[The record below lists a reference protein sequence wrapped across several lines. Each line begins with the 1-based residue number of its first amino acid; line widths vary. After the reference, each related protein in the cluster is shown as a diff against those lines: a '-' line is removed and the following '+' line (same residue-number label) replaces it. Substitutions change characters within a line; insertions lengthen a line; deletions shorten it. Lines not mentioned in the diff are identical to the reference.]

1 MEKALDEKLRQFA
14 DTCSVPLVA
23 LYALYK
29 SDFES
34 NIAENSGFYNRF
46 LNKWKDEKSNYFE
59 EFRKGIPAENKKQNY
74 SILFG
79 LAGLL
84 LGAILTFFILKRKP
98 QKSEPA
104 EILTIQERKI
114 FLMIQSG
121 KSNKEIS
128 NELNIEISTVKS
140 HVNNLYSKLKIN
152 SRKEI
157 LNI

>member
-1 MEKALDEKLRQFA
+1 
-14 DTCSVPLVA
+14 
-23 LYALYK
+23 
-29 SDFES
+29 
-34 NIAENSGFYNRF
+34 
-46 LNKWKDEKSNYFE
+46 
-59 EFRKGIPAENKKQNY
+59 
-74 SILFG
+74 LF
-79 LAGLL
+79 
-84 LGAILTFFILKRKP
+84 LGAIFTFIILKRKP
-98 QKSEPA
+98 QKSEPV